1 MRRTAGLAILCL
13 GLWMAAGVAAETTV
27 PRHPLSEGTSLR
39 DIVPP
44 KPDAERPAPVTGP
57 ATPPKE
63 PVERRSRQPTMAPRL
78 QPKDPPAPPE
88 PIEPRNPVQRPERP
102 KPPIGTIDPRP
113 GTIRTFPGTIEAR

>member
-1 MRRTAGLAILCL
+1 MRRAAALAMLCL
-13 GLWMAAGVAAETTV
+13 GLWAADGIAAEPPA
-27 PRHPLSEGTSLR
+27 PRHPLSEGSSLR

-44 KPDAERPAPVTGP
+44 KPEAEKPAPVTGP

-63 PVERRSRQPTMAPRL
+63 PVERRSRQPTMPPRIE
-78 QPKDPPAPPE
+78 PNAPPE
-88 PIEPRNPVQRPERP
+88 KPAPIETRDPVQRPEKP

>member
-1 MRRTAGLAILCL
+1 MPRIAALAILCL
-13 GLWMAAGVAAETTV
+13 GMWMAADVAAETTV

-57 ATPPKE
+57 AMPPKE

-113 GTIRTFPGTIEAR
+113 GTIRTFPGTIESN